1 VSAGWL
7 VGMVDWWAWVE
18 ECGQGFR
25 RLGVPYR
32 CGSRHSCIG
41 ELGGE
46 HTNLACSAQ
55 VHLRAVLCIC
65 QMRAGMACWL
75 LDSLA

>member
-1 VSAGWL
+1 
-7 VGMVDWWAWVE
+7 M
-18 ECGQGFR
+18 
-25 RLGVPYR
+25 GVPYR